1 MFRIE
6 LTEEERTSLIEIL
19 EADLSNLS
27 VEIANTDRMAFRDG
41 LKHRREAMRSALEKL
56 RAAETTAA

>member
-6 LTEEERTSLIEIL
+6 FTEEERTSLIDTL

-27 VEIANTDRMAFRDG
+27 VEIANTDKMSFRDG
-41 LKHRREAMRSALEKL
+41 LKHRRDAVRSALEKL
-56 RAAETTAA
+56 RAAEATAA